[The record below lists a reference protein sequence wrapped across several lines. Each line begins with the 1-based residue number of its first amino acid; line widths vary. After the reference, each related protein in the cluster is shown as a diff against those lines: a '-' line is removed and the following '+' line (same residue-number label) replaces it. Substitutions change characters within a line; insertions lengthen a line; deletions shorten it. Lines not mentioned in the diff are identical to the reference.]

1 MQIQLL
7 QGQGGIQ
14 PSQNVVEEVG
24 QPKMIP
30 RENGKIEGAN
40 LREPMDG
47 EVFCFPSQKSLA
59 KHGLSKREELK
70 IGQRGLK

>member
-7 QGQGGIQ
+7 QGQGRIQ

-30 RENGKIEGAN
+30 REDGKIQGAN
-40 LREPMDG
+40 LREPVDG
-47 EVFCFPSQKSLA
+47 EVFYFPSQKSLA
-59 KHGLSKREELK
+59 KPGLSKREELK